1 MKTLVQW
8 GAGNIGRSFIGQ
20 VFGRNGC
27 RVIFVD
33 VNDELIRALSES
45 GRYNVVFISSEGEE
59 TITVSGIEAVHA
71 ADTEKLNKAILEA
84 DYLSFSVG
92 KNILPKAAPQAA
104 AAIARRYS
112 LRPESP
118 LDIIIAENVHGGAA
132 LMRSLL
138 SEHLPPD
145 IPLES
150 YLGFVE
156 TSLGKMVP
164 IQSGEDLLT
173 VYAEPFN
180 TLILDRN
187 GFRGELPDF
196 PEIKAVE
203 PIAAYVAEKLYIHNL
218 GHAAAAYLGYRHNPE
233 IQYIWEVMED
243 PSVRGEVK
251 RAMEQ
256 AGEVLRTLYPGVFTA
271 REIAGHIDDLLGR
284 FANRALGDSVFRVG
298 RDLRRKLHKDDRLMG
313 AIIHAEEHKLPWDA
327 IGRAYRAGLGFRC
340 TDGNGELF
348 PADRTFLADL
358 SDLEKE
364 ARIARAADFTEAER
378 RCYEKTI
385 ITPLISLTDQQFST
399 WTSRIF
405 GLT

>member
-1 MKTLVQW
+1 MKQLVQW

-20 VFGRNGC
+20 IFGRNGC
-27 RVIFVD
+27 RVVFVD
-33 VNDELIRALSES
+33 VNVKLVRALSDS

-59 TITVSGIEAVHA
+59 TVTVSGIDAVHA
-71 ADTEKLNKAILEA
+71 DDAGRLDEAILRA

-92 KNILPKAAPQAA
+92 KNILPKAAPRAA

-118 LDIIIAENVHGGAA
+118 LDIIIAENVHDGAE

-145 IPLES
+145 FPMET

-164 IQSGEDLLT
+164 IQSGEELLT

-187 GFRGELPDF
+187 GFRGQLPDF

-233 IQYIWEVMED
+233 IRYIWEVMEN
-243 PSVRGEVK
+243 PMVRGEVK
-251 RAMEQ
+251 QAMEQ
-256 AGEVLRTLYPGVFTA
+256 AGEMLRALYPGIFGRA
-271 REIAGHIDDLLGR
+271 EIAAHIEDLLNR
-284 FANRALGDSVFRVG
+284 FANRALGDTVHRVG
-298 RDLRRKLHKDDRLMG
+298 RDLQRKLHKDDRLMG
-313 AIIHAEEHKLPWDA
+313 AILHADEYSLPWDA

-340 TDGNGELF
+340 PDGRGDLF
-348 PADRTFLADL
+348 PADSTFLAGL
-358 SDLEKE
+358 PEQGE
-364 ARIARAADFTEAER
+364 EERIARAAGFTEEEELR
-378 RCYEKTI
+378 YKKNI
-385 ITPLISLTDQQFST
+385 ITPLVC
-399 WTSRIF
+399 RI
-405 GLT
+405 L